1 MILKQLLFYEVRIYL
16 FDRNFSLTNLKWDL
30 KRSYELFHVAF
41 LYSIGSDDYKFI
53 HVEEYGYVTSYA
65 PRVSSGDH
73 QHLLFVRGES
83 EIEVPL
89 PVAPQIQQGTITVD
103 IDLSTQVRQT

>member
-1 MILKQLLFYEVRIYL
+1 M
-16 FDRNFSLTNLKWDL
+16 
-30 KRSYELFHVAF
+30 
-41 LYSIGSDDYKFI
+41 
-53 HVEEYGYVTSYA
+53 EEYGYVTSYA

-89 PVAPQIQQGTITVD
+89 PVAPQIQQGEITVD
-103 IDLSTQVRQT
+103 IDLSTQVIQIPLNYIFLKCNYYIHTTYIFWC

>member
-1 MILKQLLFYEVRIYL
+1 MI
-16 FDRNFSLTNLKWDL
+16 T
-30 KRSYELFHVAF
+30 
-41 LYSIGSDDYKFI
+41 GSDDYKFI

-89 PVAPQIQQGTITVD
+89 PVAPQIQQGTITVN
-103 IDLSTQVRQT
+103 IELSTQVSNTSFTFDVTTQSSINF

>member
-1 MILKQLLFYEVRIYL
+1 M
-16 FDRNFSLTNLKWDL
+16 
-30 KRSYELFHVAF
+30 F
-41 LYSIGSDDYKFI
+41 LYVSGSDSYKFI

-89 PVAPQIQQGTITVD
+89 PVSPQIQQGTITVQ
-103 IDLSTQVRQT
+103 IDLSTQIMSSTQSVSIKVLPEGSIVHRHTSSLIDLKSRAKVLK

>member
-1 MILKQLLFYEVRIYL
+1 M
-16 FDRNFSLTNLKWDL
+16 
-30 KRSYELFHVAF
+30 FHVAF

>member
-1 MILKQLLFYEVRIYL
+1 M
-16 FDRNFSLTNLKWDL
+16 
-30 KRSYELFHVAF
+30 
-41 LYSIGSDDYKFI
+41 
-53 HVEEYGYVTSYA
+53 EEYGYVTSYA

-89 PVAPQIQQGTITVD
+89 PVAPQIQQGEITVD
-103 IDLSTQVRQT
+103 IDLSTQVKQIPLNHIYLKCNFRYTISIFSGANLFPLFKYRSCLLPTKFPLTFYPKEA

>member
-1 MILKQLLFYEVRIYL
+1 MI
-16 FDRNFSLTNLKWDL
+16 
-30 KRSYELFHVAF
+30 A
-41 LYSIGSDDYKFI
+41 GSDDYKFI

-89 PVAPQIQQGTITVD
+89 PVAPQIQQGTITVN
-103 IDLSTQVRQT
+103 IELSTQVSPESFSFLCHYTIKYFYQEFSIYAADYI